1 MTQSEN
7 QSLRERVLHS
17 IDKIRPY
24 LLTDSGDIELVDIQ
38 DESIVN
44 VRLTGACVDCEY
56 SHQTMAG
63 VTEAIKKDSAEILQ
77 VNLVS

>member
-1 MTQSEN
+1 MSQSKS
-7 QSLRERVLHS
+7 QSLKERVLKS

-24 LLTDSGDIELVDIQ
+24 LLTDGGDIELVDIQ
-38 DESIVN
+38 YESIVN
-44 VRLTGACVDCEY
+44 IRLIGACRDCEY

-63 VTEAIKKDSAEILQ
+63 VTEAIKKDSSEILQ

>member
-7 QSLRERVLHS
+7 QSLKERVLHS
-17 IDKIRPY
+17 INKIRPY

-38 DESIVN
+38 NESIVN
-44 VRLTGACVDCEY
+44 VRLIGACEDCQY
-56 SHQTMAG
+56 SQQTMAG

>member
-7 QSLRERVLHS
+7 LSLKERVLHS

-24 LLTDSGDIELVDIQ
+24 LLTDGGDIELVDIQ

-44 VRLTGACVDCEY
+44 IRLIGACGDCQY

-63 VTEAIKKDSAEILQ
+63 VAEAIKKDSTEILQ
-77 VNLVS
+77 VNLVL

>member
-1 MTQSEN
+1 MSQSKS
-7 QSLRERVLHS
+7 QSLKEKVLNS

-24 LLTDSGDIELVDIQ
+24 LLTDGGDIELVDIQ

-44 VRLTGACVDCEY
+44 VRLTGACGDCEY

-63 VTEAIKKDSAEILQ
+63 VTEAIKKDSTEILQ